1 MYIVKKFVSG
11 KVVVLCVTLEP
22 KRFQIPSL
30 ILTNWQVLGKLP
42 NLPRLTFLYLKMEIL
57 TRLIP
62 YCG

>member
-22 KRFQIPSL
+22 KRFQILSL

-42 NLPRLTFLYLKMEIL
+42 NFPRLTFLYLKMEIL
-57 TRLIP
+57 TRLIL